1 MYVRVWEY
9 QVEVGKVNAFLAAYR
24 ADGAWAQLFE
34 RADGYVGTELF
45 GDVGRAGRFVTID
58 KWLDVASWEAFLVR
72 WGVDYCALDQKLHGL
87 AAGGQAVIEGAAA
100 GA

>member
-9 QVEVGKVNAFLAAYR
+9 QVEIGKVNAFLAAYR

-34 RADGYVGTELF
+34 RADGYAGTELF
-45 GDVGRAGRFVTID
+45 GDVDRRGRFVTID
-58 KWLDVASWEAFLVR
+58 RWRDVASWETFLAR
-72 WGVDYCALDQKLHGL
+72 WGNDYRALDQKLHGL